1 MEDSEEGLDQESE
14 AEKASSIEFH
24 PYLAN
29 HINALNQARSNFMP
43 GLRFGDPV
51 WTILLE
57 IFVSE
62 PLERSTSI
70 DELADRLNIS
80 KTICERSVKY
90 LVDQSAVF
98 ENPNR
103 YTNSVL
109 PLLVSEHTK
118 SGICAWLDSCTVEAP
133 QA

>member
-1 MEDSEEGLDQESE
+1 MGNTKEGLDQESE
-14 AEKASSIEFH
+14 AKKISTNEFH

-29 HINALNQARSNFMP
+29 HINLLNQTRSKFMP

-57 IFVSE
+57 IFVAE
-62 PLERSTSI
+62 YQDRSTKV
-70 DELADRLNIS
+70 DELAVRLDIPKSICDRSI
-80 KTICERSVKY
+80 TY
-90 LVDQSAVF
+90 LLDQSAIF

-109 PLLVSEHTK
+109 PLLVSENTK
-118 SGICAWLDSCTVEAP
+118 SGICAWLDSCAVEAP
-133 QA
+133 QV